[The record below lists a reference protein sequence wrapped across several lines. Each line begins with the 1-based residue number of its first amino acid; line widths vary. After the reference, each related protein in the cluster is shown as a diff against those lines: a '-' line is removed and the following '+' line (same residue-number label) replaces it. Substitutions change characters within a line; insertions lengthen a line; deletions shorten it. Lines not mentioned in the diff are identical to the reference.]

1 MVATKI
7 SKAGHVIYFDSVIN
21 NWASPR
27 LQNLEQGNA
36 LKPMPAQ
43 TFQLNLTVAG
53 KSEIPALE
61 VYSESATEVYE
72 AGVSRA
78 GQCFLKKTN
87 KETGRWHL
95 YIVYRT
101 KDINVVKAAYTA

>member
-1 MVATKI
+1 MVETKI
-7 SKAGHVIYFDSVIN
+7 SRGGFTIYWDSVIK
-21 NWASPR
+21 NWTSPS
-27 LQNLEQGNA
+27 LFNLKHGEANQQT
-36 LKPMPAQ
+36 PIE
-43 TFQLNLTVAG
+43 TFQLNIKVTG

-72 AGVSRA
+72 AGVSKA

-95 YIVYRT
+95 YLVYRT